1 MKNDYE
7 SRIKTEDLEGNR
19 MRAQIRKF
27 ELRIST
33 IEKDLEQKAKENVQL
48 SHLCDD
54 LIKGQ
59 RN

>member
-7 SRIKTEDLEGNR
+7 SRIKAEDLEGNR
-19 MRAQIRKF
+19 LRAQIRKLD
-27 ELRIST
+27 LRLGT
-33 IEKDLEQKAKENVQL
+33 IEKDLEQKAKENAQL